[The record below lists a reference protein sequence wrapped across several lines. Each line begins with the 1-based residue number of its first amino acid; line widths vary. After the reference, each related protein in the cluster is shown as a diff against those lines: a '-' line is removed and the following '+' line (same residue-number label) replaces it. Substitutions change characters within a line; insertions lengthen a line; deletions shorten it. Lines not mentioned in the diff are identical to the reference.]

1 MVAILSHTR
10 QVAGSSPAGGAAI
23 IAGQGDF
30 SDSAS
35 KPVPSACYLRLSL
48 LTVTLWLV
56 RCQPTQKGT
65 RHDNHRTPSHPAY
78 RLHAWC
84 EYGDGHSDALFR
96 GDQSCWGPRS
106 YVDLSV
112 EEVNR
117 DEFDVYTRRVG
128 ATACRQRPTQSP
140 SVYVTLDGIENYRGG
155 RRSTLDQSVHLTADE
170 ADELA
175 RAHSSRPRRRSGK
188 KTR

>member
-1 MVAILSHTR
+1 
-10 QVAGSSPAGGAAI
+10 
-23 IAGQGDF
+23 
-30 SDSAS
+30 
-35 KPVPSACYLRLSL
+35 
-48 LTVTLWLV
+48 
-56 RCQPTQKGT
+56 
-65 RHDNHRTPSHPAY
+65 
-78 RLHAWC
+78 
-84 EYGDGHSDALFR
+84 
-96 GDQSCWGPRS
+96 
-106 YVDLSV
+106 LSV

-175 RAHSSRPRRRSGK
+175 RTLIAPRRRSG
-188 KTR
+188 R

>member
-1 MVAILSHTR
+1 MILSRTR

-84 EYGDGHSDALFR
+84 EYGDGHPDALFR

-117 DEFDVYTRRVG
+117 DEFDVYTPG
-128 ATACRQRPTQSP
+128 SA
-140 SVYVTLDGIENYRGG
+140 
-155 RRSTLDQSVHLTADE
+155 
-170 ADELA
+170 
-175 RAHSSRPRRRSGK
+175 
-188 KTR
+188 